1 MKKLKFT
8 KAQKMAN
15 KKLADEYRAEL
26 SRSPID
32 FISEMEAKDYLES
45 KGYRYSEAMNFKYEK
60 HVVYRKRFK
69 RALLKTTFKYL
80 SPYSMDKGRVY
91 EVTIF

>member
-8 KAQKMAN
+8 KTQKMAN

-32 FISEMEAKDYLES
+32 FTSEMEAKDYLES

-60 HVVYRKRFK
+60 HVVYRKRF
-69 RALLKTTFKYL
+69 
-80 SPYSMDKGRVY
+80 
-91 EVTIF
+91 IN